1 MAEAASTAS
10 PLTAS
15 RAQRQL
21 AHGLCL
27 VIGVL
32 SVVAGVAS
40 IATGQQPVLS
50 VTLLVVGGLIGL
62 LVWRSLQ
69 YSRAAWSFLIAI
81 VSVLG
86 TVMLFGAPKVGS
98 LLGINLFTAFV
109 FPALQAGTV
118 VALSA
123 LRHDYRA

>member
-1 MAEAASTAS
+1 MAEAAST
-10 PLTAS
+10 PTAS
-15 RAQRQL
+15 RGQRQL
-21 AHGLCL
+21 AHGLTV
-27 VIGVL
+27 VIGLL
-32 SVVAGVAS
+32 SLVAGIAS

-50 VTLLVVGGLIGL
+50 VTLLVVGVLIGV
-62 LVWRSLQ
+62 LVWRSLK